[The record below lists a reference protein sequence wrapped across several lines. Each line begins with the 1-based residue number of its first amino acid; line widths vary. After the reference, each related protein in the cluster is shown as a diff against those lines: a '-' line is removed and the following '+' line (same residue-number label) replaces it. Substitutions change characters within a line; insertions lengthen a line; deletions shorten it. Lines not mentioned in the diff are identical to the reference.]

1 MIIVQCAPVHF
12 SLPLIS
18 PSPPLCYKLLTSDY
32 CVFSKNIEPNNQY
45 THSYIFTHNKHLS
58 IILFILLSWRAL
70 VGVFWYPSS
79 CRPQEDGPWMVFNLW
94 EVGKRL
100 LGTNRPA
107 SACLNGDNFVNI
119 SAVVEFYQTENLI
132 WRGCVSI
139 ENNTTLIL

>member
-1 MIIVQCAPVHF
+1 MHDYCAMYTCPF
-12 SLPLIS
+12 LSSPNLSLPPSVLNCWHLITVYS
-18 PSPPLCYKLLTSDY
+18 AKTL
-32 CVFSKNIEPNNQY
+32 NQIIN
-45 THSYIFTHNKHLS
+45 THIHIYLHIIS
-58 IILFILLSWRAL
+58 IYWLFYLFFFRGAL

-79 CRPQEDGPWMVFNLW
+79 CRPQEDGPWMIFNLW

-107 SACLNGDNFVNI
+107 SGCLNGDNFVNI